1 MIKKVL
7 IANRGEIVSRICRA
21 CDELNIQSVAIYSDA
36 DKNMPYVQD
45 ADEAYYVGE
54 SPVQKSY
61 LDVDAIFKIAKEAHV
76 DAIHPGYDFLS
87 ENSSFAKQCRQNG
100 FIFIGPHED
109 VMALMGD
116 KIEARKT
123 MQEANVPVVPGTS
136 ALDDVQEA
144 IKNANEIGYPIMLK
158 AASGGG
164 GIGMQVVT
172 NDDELADA
180 YEQNK
185 KRAQQFFANGTLY
198 LEKYIESGKHIE
210 IQVFADH
217 FGNAV
222 HLYERECSIQRR
234 NQKVIEEALAST
246 ITKETKTKMYEAALR
261 AVKTLNYTNAGTIEF
276 LVDDHENFYFLE
288 MNTRIQVEHP
298 VTECITNTD
307 LVKEQILVASQESL
321 SFDQADLIAE
331 G

>member
-1 MIKKVL
+1 
-7 IANRGEIVSRICRA
+7 
-21 CDELNIQSVAIYSDA
+21 
-36 DKNMPYVQD
+36 
-45 ADEAYYVGE
+45 
-54 SPVQKSY
+54 
-61 LDVDAIFKIAKEAHV
+61 
-76 DAIHPGYDFLS
+76 
-87 ENSSFAKQCRQNG
+87 
-100 FIFIGPHED
+100 

-144 IKNANEIGYPIMLK
+144 TKNANEIGYPIMVK

-331 G
+331 GHAIEARIYAEDPDKFFPSPGLITHYVEPKGDRVRIEATIAPNVKVTPFYDPMISKVIVHENTRREAIQSLIKALNNYKIEGIKTNIPMIIKVLNHE